1 MSNRWVVNETRA
13 LANFTAQRIVTVRAE
28 GGLSSHGD

>member
-13 LANFTAQRIVTVRAE
+13 LANFTAQRIGKSRVWPQ
-28 GGLSSHGD
+28 